1 MYKKMTELTYEE
13 LLKQIKEYKRKL
25 REKSLEAEKLKSNF
39 LANISHELRTPL
51 NSIVGFANL
60 LNDSQLNNDEMK
72 TYIREINR
80 GSESFLKVVENIIQQ
95 ADIETKRVEM
105 LEEECS
111 VDNILDDLFSSY
123 SDTLKK
129 NSNLGP
135 ELRLNNKIKKKIKIF
150 TDPKKLKYILSNLID
165 NAIKFT
171 SDGYVEFGYMI
182 ENDDTIKF
190 FVSDTGIGIPKDK
203 LNVIFEKFRQV
214 EEGMTRQ
221 YGGLG
226 IGLTTCNNY
235 VEMFGGEMNVES
247 IYGVGSNFSFTIPM
261 RQSVLKIPCKYIDKL
276 ACSMS

>member
-1 MYKKMTELTYEE
+1 MTELTYEE

-60 LNDSQLNNDEMK
+60 LNDSQLNNDEIEA
-72 TYIREINR
+72 YIHEINR

-105 LEEECS
+105 FEEECS
-111 VDNILDDLFSSY
+111 VDNILDELFSSY

-129 NSNLGP
+129 SSNTGP
-135 ELRLNNKIKKKIKIF
+135 ELRLNNKRKKKIKIF

-171 SDGYVEFGYMI
+171 CDGYVEFGYII

-203 LNVIFEKFRQV
+203 INVIFEKFRQV
-214 EEGMTRQ
+214 EEGMTRK

-261 RQSVLKIPCKYIDKL
+261 KQSFSKVPCKYINKL